1 LGCNIIPGER
11 YGALRRIRNRF
22 NSAVNGYFLCDR
34 GRYGYEFVNSER
46 RTRQPLLRKNRTE
59 PLQLASKRDVLQHL
73 GEMLSRGARAIGIGS
88 PRASIEANFA
98 LRTLVGRDRFYLGIS
113 ERDSRLLASV
123 LDILKKGPARTPS
136 LHEVGLADAVLVL
149 GEDVANTAPRLGLAL
164 RQSVR
169 RQPEKM
175 AKKMGIPLWNDH
187 AVREVM
193 QEEHGPLFIATLAST
208 RIDDIATRIFHG
220 PPDELARLGLAI
232 AHALDPTAPQ
242 VPDLSDTTQALA
254 GAIAEKLKAAER
266 PLVIS
271 GTGCG
276 DKAVVEAAANV
287 TWALCNTGRPA
298 ELCYVVPECN
308 SLGAMLLGG
317 GSLETA
323 LEAMNDAAADILII
337 LENDLYRRADAAMV
351 DRLLA
356 AARHIVM
363 IDHIEH
369 ATSAKA
375 DVVLPAATFA
385 EADGTLV
392 NNEGRAQR
400 FFQVFVPNREIEGDI
415 RDNTP
420 RDIPGDIQE
429 SWRWMQDIL
438 VAGRGDDEQWSSLDD
453 VTAACA
459 AAIPSLEPILRAAPP
474 AAFRMDGQKIPRES
488 HRYSGRTA
496 MHANVNIQEPEQ
508 PDDPDTP
515 LAFSMEG
522 YPGHPPPSLIPRF
535 WTPGWNS
542 IQALNKF
549 QDEVGGPLSGGD
561 PGERLIEPTPGK
573 KAVYFENVPGGFEP
587 RAGEWLL
594 LPLHHIFGSEE
605 LSVLAHGI
613 AELSIQPYLALNPQ
627 DASDLGLSAGDEVQ
641 LRLRAQVDVTTD
653 GSGNAGT
660 AAAEIFRLPLRFK
673 PELLHGT
680 AGLPVGLTGMGNLAG
695 VGLPAWGELKK
706 V

>member
-1 LGCNIIPGER
+1 
-11 YGALRRIRNRF
+11 
-22 NSAVNGYFLCDR
+22 
-34 GRYGYEFVNSER
+34 
-46 RTRQPLLRKNRTE
+46 
-59 PLQLASKRDVLQHL
+59 
-73 GEMLSRGARAIGIGS
+73 
-88 PRASIEANFA
+88 
-98 LRTLVGRDRFYLGIS
+98 
-113 ERDSRLLASV
+113 
-123 LDILKKGPARTPS
+123 
-136 LHEVGLADAVLVL
+136 
-149 GEDVANTAPRLGLAL
+149 VANTAPRLGLAL
-164 RQSVR
+164 RQAVR
-169 RQPEKM
+169 RQPEKI

-187 AVREVM
+187 AVREAM
-193 QEEHGPLFIATLAST
+193 QEERGPLFLATVADT
-208 RIDDIATRIFHG
+208 RIDDIATRTFRG
-220 PPDELARLGLAI
+220 PPDELARLGFAV
-232 AHALDPTAPQ
+232 AHALDPNAPQ
-242 VPDLSDTTQALA
+242 VPGLSDTAQALA
-254 GAIAEKLKAAER
+254 GAIAEKLKAAEH

-271 GTGCG
+271 GLGCG
-276 DKAVVEAAANV
+276 EEAVVEAAANV
-287 TWALCNTGRPA
+287 TWALCNMGRPA

-308 SLGAMLLGG
+308 SVGTMMLGG

-369 ATSAKA
+369 ATSAKT

-400 FFQVFVPNREIEGDI
+400 FFQVFVPKGEIEGDI
-415 RDNTP
+415 KGNTSH
-420 RDIPGDIQE
+420 DIPGDIQE
-429 SWRWMQDIL
+429 SWRWMRDIM
-438 VAGRGDDEQWSSLDD
+438 VAGGRGDEGQWSSLDD

-459 AAIPSLEPILRAAPP
+459 TVIPSLEPILRAAPP
-474 AAFRMDGQKIPRES
+474 AAFRMDGQKIPREP

-496 MHANVNIQEPEQ
+496 MHANVNIQEPGQ
-508 PDDPDTP
+508 PDDSDTP

-535 WTPGWNS
+535 WAPGWNS

-561 PGERLIEPTPGK
+561 PGERLIEPMQGK
-573 KAVYFENVPGGFEP
+573 KVGYFQNVPAGFKP

-605 LSVLAHGI
+605 LSILAPAI
-613 AELSIQPYLALNPQ
+613 AELSPQPYLALNPA
-627 DASDLGLSAGDEVQ
+627 DASDLGLAAGDEVQ
-641 LRLRAQVDVTTD
+641 LRLRAQANVTTD
-653 GSGNAGT
+653 RSANAAAT
-660 AAAEIFRLPLRFK
+660 TAAEIFRLPLRLK

-680 AGLPVGLTGMGNLAG
+680 AGLPVGLTGIGNLAG
-695 VGLPAWGELKK
+695 VALPAWGELKK
-706 V
+706 A